1 MGVAGILT
9 ALASS
14 ALSKRGVVSAPKVA
28 PAPTSIDTTSGT
40 EALDAQKAAKK
51 KALLAQGYQSTIA
64 TSPVGDTSTATTKK
78 SLLG

>member
-14 ALSKRGVVSAPKVA
+14 ALSKSSVSATKVA
-28 PAPTSIDTTSGT
+28 PAPTSVDTTSGT